1 MMINDFLEVYWFILY
16 LYEYRFL
23 FYVNDFLDRNVF
35 RLGKRVIKLKME
47 IYNKRYIILFEVKI
61 IFVVLYFIY

>member
-23 FYVNDFLDRNVF
+23 NDFLDCNVF